1 MKFLKEWKLQSAL
14 YAVLYV
20 ILGAILL
27 LFPETTA
34 TTLCYALGIAAVVVG
49 VSGVFVYLFRDAARN
64 AYRND
69 FVFGLVAILLGVFIF
84 CKVELIISLIPF
96 ILGIAVI
103 VSGFIKLQDCID
115 VRRMGYG
122 NGLILFLLALVNLVL
137 GIVLVLNPFHTAILL
152 FRIMGAGLIFS
163 GISDL
168 VTSAYM
174 SRKIKDYVKDMEA
187 LGNSVDDIVD
197 DIDRRM

>member
-49 VSGVFVYLFRDAARN
+49 VSGVFVYLFRDAAHN

-187 LGNSVDDIVD
+187 LGTSVDDIVD

>member
-34 TTLCYALGIAAVVVG
+34 TTLCYALGIAAVVAG

-96 ILGIAVI
+96 ILGIVYGNFCRKDGNNINGFCFLPGIQLIGLINIGGMI
-103 VSGFIKLQDCID
+103 VSI
-115 VRRMGYG
+115 
-122 NGLILFLLALVNLVL
+122 
-137 GIVLVLNPFHTAILL
+137 
-152 FRIMGAGLIFS
+152 
-163 GISDL
+163 
-168 VTSAYM
+168 
-174 SRKIKDYVKDMEA
+174 
-187 LGNSVDDIVD
+187 
-197 DIDRRM
+197 